1 MTDPASDTNTL
12 NDQIRDA
19 AEQLN
24 ASFEGMRSN
33 VPEAA
38 AYQAM
43 AHAVALALQNTVLQ
57 QQHDHMLRNA
67 LTTAAASSLLDGRR
81 EEAEAVLRLAD
92 ERLGRQQNLSEE
104 FARIAQILKTIGEQF
119 NARGNPTG

>member
-1 MTDPASDTNTL
+1 MTAAASDTNAL

-19 AEQLN
+19 VEQLN

-33 VPEAA
+33 VSEAA

-67 LTTAAASSLLDGRR
+67 LTTAAASSLLEGRR
-81 EEAEAVLRLAD
+81 DEAEAVLKLAD
-92 ERLGRQQNLSEE
+92 ERLGRQQNLSDEI
-104 FARIAQILKTIGEQF
+104 AKIAQILKSIGEQF
-119 NARGNPTG
+119 NARGNQTG

>member
-1 MTDPASDTNTL
+1 MTASGSDENAL
-12 NDQIRDA
+12 NDQVRDA
-19 AEQLN
+19 VEQLN

-33 VPEAA
+33 VSEAA
-38 AYQAM
+38 AYQTM

-67 LTTAAASSLLDGRR
+67 LTTAAASSLLEGKRD
-81 EEAEAVLRLAD
+81 EAEAVLKLAD

-104 FARIAQILKTIGEQF
+104 IAKIAQILKSIGEQF
-119 NARGNPTG
+119 NARANQTG